1 MFMWLRRLIDFKIL
15 PVIVKGFCCEG
26 MGLPGGEEEG
36 TWEKNPFQGSADD
49 FFIIIIKKN

>member
-1 MFMWLRRLIDFKIL
+1 MFMWLRRSIDFKIL

-49 FFIIIIKKN
+49 FFFLLS